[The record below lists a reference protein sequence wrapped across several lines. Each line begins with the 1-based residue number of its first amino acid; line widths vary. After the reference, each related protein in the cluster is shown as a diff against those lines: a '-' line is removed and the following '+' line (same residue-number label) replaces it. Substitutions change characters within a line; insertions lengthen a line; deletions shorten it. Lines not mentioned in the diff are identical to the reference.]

1 MTNIFDEKIRPLAM
15 ELLKRA
21 VLPYDQMK
29 AGNQKSIFLND
40 LASKNY
46 QYDAEGNII
55 TLDSSGFEMR
65 DKHGYNLSI
74 DQVIKSEYDKYFE
87 TSDLPINEA
96 ECIARLKDERITPT
110 ERKRISDHW
119 ERLKTK

>member
-1 MTNIFDEKIRPLAM
+1 MTNIFDEIVRPKAM
-15 ELLKRA
+15 EQLKRA

-29 AGNQKSIFLND
+29 AGNQKSIFLKE
-40 LASKNY
+40 LSSKNY
-46 QYDAEGNII
+46 QYDAEGKIV
-55 TLDSSGFEMR
+55 TLDSNGFEVR

-96 ECIARLKDERITPT
+96 ECIARLKDEKITPAV
-110 ERKRISDHW
+110 RKKISDHW